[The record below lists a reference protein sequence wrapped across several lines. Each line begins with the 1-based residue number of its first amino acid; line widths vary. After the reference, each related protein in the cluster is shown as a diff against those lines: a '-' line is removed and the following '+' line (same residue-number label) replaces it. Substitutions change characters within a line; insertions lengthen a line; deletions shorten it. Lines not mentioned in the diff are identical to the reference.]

1 MRKTCRTLQV
11 CVCVC
16 VKHLNRCKTSTF
28 TWHLNWCKTSTWAG
42 GQRGLAKLCPT
53 KLFASIPG
61 STDWSFVCTCQVVIT
76 CCSGSAS
83 NFISFRYCH
92 GYRLSPEPARRFT
105 TTFKPNFI
113 LRNLFRCHCDGCT
126 VFAICQCRRFVLT
139 LFRVCSSTRSC
150 QV

>member
-1 MRKTCRTLQV
+1 MSCSFLFLLSPYGA
-11 CVCVC
+11 CVCETRYHIRFSLYFTKNCRGAEGTCKALPNEALCKHPRKHVLIIRVYLPSCDHLLFRVC
-16 VKHLNRCKTSTF
+16 FQFHVF
-28 TWHLNWCKTSTWAG
+28 
-42 GQRGLAKLCPT
+42 
-53 KLFASIPG
+53 
-61 STDWSFVCTCQVVIT
+61 
-76 CCSGSAS
+76 
-83 NFISFRYCH
+83 SFRYCH